1 MNEQDYLELPDL
13 IDNPIWVKLDEKAE
27 RQYKELE
34 KQMILQLPEGDISVT
49 SGAALSNK
57 LLQLCN
63 GALYDEDRK
72 VHHVHDCKMDAL
84 LETLESLD
92 CQSVMIFYSF
102 QHDKERILQAL
113 PKSLRVRE
121 LKTIQDQDD
130 WNNKKIDILLAHP
143 ASTGY
148 GLNLQDGG
156 NHIIWFGLNWSLE
169 LYQQAI
175 KRIHRQGQKQK
186 VFIHQLLVKGGRDE
200 DVAKALV
207 EKGDTQ
213 QMLMDSLKAR
223 IEAVKKI

>member
-13 IDNPIWVKLDEKAE
+13 IDNPIWIKLDDKAE

-92 CQSVMIFYSF
+92 GQSVMIFYSF

-113 PKSLRVRE
+113 PKSLRIRE

-143 ASTGY
+143 ASAGY

-156 NHIIWFGLNWSLE
+156 NHMIWFGLNWSLE

-175 KRIHRQGQKQK
+175 KRLHRQGQRQK